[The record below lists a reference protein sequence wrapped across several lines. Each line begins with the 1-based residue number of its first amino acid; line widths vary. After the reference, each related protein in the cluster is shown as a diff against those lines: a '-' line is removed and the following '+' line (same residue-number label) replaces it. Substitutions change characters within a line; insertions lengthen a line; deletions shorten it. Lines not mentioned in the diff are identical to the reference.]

1 MKRPEFLRAYIAFA
15 AAIFAFAVLA
25 ETGFFTAGHIRW
37 PLALLN
43 LTFLVIALVPV
54 RGYVLVVSV
63 ICMAGAILI
72 ALFFR
77 VPASELAAALNK
89 SAGIIAFVVVVPAVA
104 IPIRLGGY
112 ITAMEAF
119 IARRS
124 SVPEVKKENITGVI
138 VDFLVLAVMHL
149 LMSIVLNIA
158 SIPTFQRLLERSRL
172 PKKYLPTI
180 YSAGYSSYMVI
191 SPFDGLINA
200 IVLAAGMTYAGYFG
214 RGILMTIAILF
225 VSCIFIFI
233 DRRKPRSIFNTK
245 LSVGYIDKLGT
256 PGFNGNPGLKI
267 LELAGHIVA
276 MIFLS
281 WLAGMFIILDNPAI
295 VTAFTILCYSA
306 FWLWLLKINRAS
318 LYGQGKEYAAALS
331 GYRAFLP
338 FLVSAGFL
346 GSMTAWTP
354 LADALGTFIASRTVL
369 PRYFTLQAI
378 MLATALLS
386 LLGVHMMITV
396 VAIATALSPAMLG
409 LSEPGFALF
418 LLSCWFV
425 AMNVSPFVPF
435 STVVAE
441 AIGEKT
447 AVVSL
452 RYNSRMSLV
461 MLLVAPL
468 LMW

>member
-1 MKRPEFLRAYIAFA
+1 MKRPEFLRTYIACA
-15 AAIFAFAVLA
+15 LAIFGFAVLA
-25 ETGFFTAGHIRW
+25 ETSLFTAGQLRW

-43 LTFLVIALVPV
+43 LTFLLVALVPV
-54 RGYVLVVSV
+54 RGYVFVVS
-63 ICMAGAILI
+63 IACMAGALLI
-72 ALFFR
+72 ALVFR
-77 VPASELAAALNK
+77 VPASGLAAALNK
-89 SAGIIAFVVVVPAVA
+89 SAGIIAFVAVVPAVA
-104 IPIRLGGY
+104 IPIRMGGY
-112 ITAMEAF
+112 VTAMEAF
-119 IARRS
+119 ISRRS
-124 SVPEVKKENITGVI
+124 AGPEVKKENITGII

-172 PKKYLPTI
+172 PKKYLSAI

-191 SPFDGLINA
+191 SPFDGLVNA
-200 IVLAAGMTYAGYFG
+200 MVLAAGTTYAGYFG
-214 RGILMTIAILF
+214 RGILMTMAILF
-225 VSCIFIFI
+225 VSCIFIAI
-233 DRRKPRSIFNTK
+233 DRIKPR
-245 LSVGYIDKLGT
+245 LSVDARLRVVHMEKLGT
-256 PGFNGNPGLKI
+256 AGFNGNPGLKI

-276 MIFLS
+276 MIVLS

-295 VTAFTILCYSA
+295 VTAFVILCYSA
-306 FWLWLLKINRAS
+306 FWLWLLKIKWGS
-318 LYGQGKEYAAALS
+318 LRGQGKEYAAALS

-354 LADALGTFIASRTVL
+354 LADTLATFITSMTVL

-396 VAIATALSPAMLG
+396 VAIATALSPVMLG

-435 STVVAE
+435 STVVAD